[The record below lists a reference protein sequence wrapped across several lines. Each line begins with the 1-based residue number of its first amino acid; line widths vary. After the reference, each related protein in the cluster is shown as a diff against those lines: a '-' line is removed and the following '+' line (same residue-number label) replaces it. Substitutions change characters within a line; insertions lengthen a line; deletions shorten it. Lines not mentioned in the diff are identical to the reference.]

1 MQVLF
6 VRKRFFENNSVKN
19 NDSVY
24 VCLRIYNFVYGLSTR
39 QNEKD
44 NFPIIHEPRH
54 PVFVTLKT
62 RTFADY
68 FNKFWSPD
76 SPLHFANNICL
87 LYRITLIHLNSKF
100 FLVLRPSDHC
110 AFLYISI
117 QACLS
122 LYCMHFPR
130 TTSIYTT
137 PMLTSSGKCC
147 IRGQVQ
153 S

>member
-1 MQVLF
+1 MFANLQLGIWA
-6 VRKRFFENNSVKN
+6 SV
-19 NDSVY
+19 
-24 VCLRIYNFVYGLSTR
+24 R

-44 NFPIIHEPRH
+44 NFFIIHERH
-54 PVFVTLKT
+54 RFFVTLKT
-62 RTFADY
+62 RTVANY
-68 FNKFWSPD
+68 FNKFFPLD
-76 SPLHFANNICL
+76 SPLHCANNICL
-87 LYRITLIHLNSKF
+87 LYRITGIHLNSKF
-100 FLVLRPSDHC
+100 FLILRPSDHC